1 MAKRKTA
8 SAVQLLTIS
17 LIIFVMLT
25 FVLAVTTYVFY
36 AQKQDAVV
44 AEQTAREATT
54 AAQQKQ
60 REAEQAQQKMLTKVI
75 GAEDGQTIDDLDAEL
90 LSLRDKVKGGG
101 DENTTPTYRLLVKT
115 LDAAVKTANQ
125 DNASLAEEK
134 RNLAEQLTN
143 VQRGRRTDQT
153 KHDDQFNK
161 KVDELKAVADARKRM
176 NDDFEKQVSD
186 LNRQLEAANEKAE
199 RLQSL
204 EDKIRREAGPY
215 VAIDRRDDFEAA
227 DTAADQVAMLLDE
240 LKQRDQV
247 ISRQNQ
253 VLGAMRIADPALQDT
268 ILAATPADDR
278 IDGFDGRIVLVNEL
292 ERSVLI
298 DFPRT
303 IGIRPGMLFF
313 VYSPGDQ
320 LPLMADKKGIL
331 EIVAVESGSMAR
343 GRVLNTSTR
352 NPILLG
358 DAVATSLW
366 SPLMPLEVVVV
377 GHVQLDND
385 SATDTDRLEDL
396 VASVG
401 GQVAETV
408 SHSTSLV
415 VDAGEP
421 RQIGAVGGREDW
433 TDQDKARRLQNLTQ
447 AAKLGVKVVR
457 IDGFLELFGLEQN
470 YFEADY
476 LVTPTP

>member
-1 MAKRKTA
+1 MAKKTA
-8 SAVQLLTIS
+8 SAIQALTIS

-25 FVLAVTTYVFY
+25 FVLAVTTYVFF

-44 AEQTAREATT
+44 ASKTANEAATT
-54 AAQQKQ
+54 AQQKQ
-60 REAEQAQQKMLTKVI
+60 REAEKATQDMLKEVI
-75 GAEDGQTIDDLDAEL
+75 GADDGQTVEDIKTEL
-90 LSLRDKVKGGG
+90 TGMRDKVKGSA
-101 DENTTPTYRLLVKT
+101 DENMTPQYRLLVKT
-115 LDAAVKTANQ
+115 LDEAVQKAND
-125 DNASLAEEK
+125 DNRSLNEEK
-134 RNLAEQLTN
+134 RRLKDELDAAKK
-143 VQRGRRTDQT
+143 GRKSDQD

-161 KVDELKAVADARKRM
+161 KVAELKAVADARKQM
-176 NDDFEKQVSD
+176 NDEFEKRASD

-204 EDKIRREAGPY
+204 EDKIRREAAPY
-215 VAIDRRDDFEAA
+215 VAIERRDDFEAA

-240 LKQRDQV
+240 LKLRDQV
-247 ISRQNQ
+247 VRRQNE
-253 VLGAMRIADPALQDT
+253 VLGAMRIADPSLQDA

-292 ERSVLI
+292 EQSVLI
-298 DFPRT
+298 SFPRT

-313 VYSPGDQ
+313 VYTPGDQ
-320 LPLMADKKGIL
+320 LPMVAEKKGIL
-331 EIVAVESGSMAR
+331 EIVAVESGTTAR

-352 NPILLG
+352 DPILLG
-358 DAVATSLW
+358 DGVATSLW
-366 SPLMPLEVVVV
+366 SPLRPLEVVVV
-377 GHVQLDND
+377 GHVQLDRD
-385 SATDTDRLEDL
+385 SAVDTDRLEAL
-396 VASVG
+396 IASVG
-401 GQVAETV
+401 GRVAETV

-421 RQIGAVGGREDW
+421 RQLGEVGGRDDW
-433 TDQDKARRLQNLTQ
+433 TNQDKARRLQNLTQ

>member
-1 MAKRKTA
+1 MAKKTA

-44 AEQTAREATT
+44 AAKTAKESTT

-60 REAEQAQQKMLTKVI
+60 QAAEQAQQKMLSKII
-75 GAEDGQTIDDLDAEL
+75 GAEKGQTIDDLDTEL
-90 LSLRDKVKGGG
+90 LNFRDKVKGGG

-115 LDAAVKTANQ
+115 LDTAVQSANQ

-134 RNLAEQLTN
+134 RNLEGKLAAAKQ
-143 VQRGRRTDQT
+143 GRLTDQT
-153 KHDDQFNK
+153 AHKDQLEK
-161 KVDELKAVADARKRM
+161 EQEELAAVAAARQKM
-176 NDDFEKQVSD
+176 NQQYEADVARLSSA
-186 LNRQLEAANEKAE
+186 LEAANEKAE

-204 EDKIRREAGPY
+204 EDKIRREAAPY
-215 VAIDRRDDFEAA
+215 VATESRDDFEAA
-227 DTAADQVAMLLDE
+227 TTAAEQVAMLLDE

-247 ISRQNQ
+247 VSRQNQ
-253 VLGAMRIADPALQDT
+253 VLGAMRIADPVLQDT

-278 IDGFDGRIVLVNEL
+278 IDGFDGRIVLINEL
-292 ERSVLI
+292 EQSVLI

-331 EIVAVESGSMAR
+331 EIVTVESGSMAR
-343 GRVLNTSTR
+343 GRVLDTSTR
-352 NPILLG
+352 DPILLG

-385 SATDTDRLEDL
+385 SATDTDRVQDL
-396 VASVG
+396 VVSVG
-401 GQVAETV
+401 GEVADTV
-408 SHSTSLV
+408 SHTTSLV

-421 RQIGAVGGREDW
+421 RQVGAVGGREDW

>member
-1 MAKRKTA
+1 MAKKTA
-8 SAVQLLTIS
+8 SAIQALTIS

-25 FVLAVTTYVFY
+25 FVLAVTTYVFF

-44 AEQTAREATT
+44 ASKTANEAATT
-54 AAQQKQ
+54 AQQKQ
-60 REAEQAQQKMLTKVI
+60 REAEKATQDMLKEVI
-75 GAEDGQTIDDLDAEL
+75 GADDGQTVEDIKTEL
-90 LSLRDKVKGGG
+90 TGMRDKVKGSA
-101 DENTTPTYRLLVKT
+101 DENMTPQYRLLVKT
-115 LDAAVKTANQ
+115 LDEAVQKAND
-125 DNASLAEEK
+125 DNRSLNEEK
-134 RNLAEQLTN
+134 RRLKDELDAAKK
-143 VQRGRRTDQT
+143 GRKSDQD

-161 KVDELKAVADARKRM
+161 KVAELKAVADARKQM
-176 NDDFEKQVSD
+176 NDEFEKRASD

-204 EDKIRREAGPY
+204 EDKIRREAAPY
-215 VAIDRRDDFEAA
+215 VAIERRDDFEAA
-227 DTAADQVAMLLDE
+227 DTAAAQVAMLLDE
-240 LKQRDQV
+240 LKLRDEV
-247 ISRQNQ
+247 VRRQNE
-253 VLGAMRIADPALQDT
+253 VLGAMRIADPSLQDA

-292 ERSVLI
+292 EQSVLI
-298 DFPRT
+298 SFPRT

-313 VYSPGDQ
+313 VYTPGDQ
-320 LPLMADKKGIL
+320 LPMVAEKKGIL
-331 EIVAVESGSMAR
+331 EIVAVESGTTAR

-352 NPILLG
+352 DPILLG
-358 DAVATSLW
+358 DGVATSLW
-366 SPLMPLEVVVV
+366 SPLRPLEVVVV
-377 GHVQLDND
+377 GHVQLDRD
-385 SATDTDRLEDL
+385 SAADTDRLEAL
-396 VASVG
+396 IASVG
-401 GQVAETV
+401 GRVAETV

-421 RQIGAVGGREDW
+421 RQVGEVGGRDDW
-433 TDQDKARRLQNLTQ
+433 TNQDKARRLQNLTQ

>member
-1 MAKRKTA
+1 MAKKTA
-8 SAVQLLTIS
+8 SAIQALTIS

-25 FVLAVTTYVFY
+25 FVLAVTTYVFF

-44 AEQTAREATT
+44 ASKTANEAATT
-54 AAQQKQ
+54 AQQKQ
-60 REAEQAQQKMLTKVI
+60 REAEKAAQDMLKEVI
-75 GAEDGQTIDDLDAEL
+75 GADDGQTVEDIKTEL
-90 LSLRDKVKGGG
+90 TGMRDKVKGSA
-101 DENTTPTYRLLVKT
+101 DENMTPQYRLLVKT
-115 LDAAVKTANQ
+115 LDEAVQKAND
-125 DNASLAEEK
+125 DNRSLNEEK
-134 RNLAEQLTN
+134 RRLKDELDAAKK
-143 VQRGRRTDQT
+143 GRKSDQD

-161 KVDELKAVADARKRM
+161 KVAELKAVADARKQM
-176 NDDFEKQVSD
+176 NDEFEKRASD

-204 EDKIRREAGPY
+204 EDKIRREAAPY
-215 VAIDRRDDFEAA
+215 VAIERRDDFEAA
-227 DTAADQVAMLLDE
+227 DTAAAQVAMLLDE
-240 LKQRDQV
+240 LKLRDEV
-247 ISRQNQ
+247 VRRQNE
-253 VLGAMRIADPALQDT
+253 VLGAMRIADPSLQDA

-292 ERSVLI
+292 EQSVLI
-298 DFPRT
+298 SFPRT

-313 VYSPGDQ
+313 VYTPGDQ
-320 LPLMADKKGIL
+320 LPMVAEKKGIL
-331 EIVAVESGSMAR
+331 EIVAVESGTTAR

-352 NPILLG
+352 DPILLG
-358 DAVATSLW
+358 DGVATSLW
-366 SPLMPLEVVVV
+366 SPLRPLEVVVV
-377 GHVQLDND
+377 GHVQLDRD
-385 SATDTDRLEDL
+385 SAADTDRLEAL
-396 VASVG
+396 ISSVG
-401 GQVAETV
+401 GRVAETV

-421 RQIGAVGGREDW
+421 RQVGEVGGRDDW
-433 TDQDKARRLQNLTQ
+433 TNQDKARRLQNLTQ

>member
-1 MAKRKTA
+1 MAKKTA
-8 SAVQLLTIS
+8 SAIQALTIS

-25 FVLAVTTYVFY
+25 FVLAVTTYVFF

-44 AEQTAREATT
+44 ASKAANEAAST
-54 AAQQKQ
+54 AQQKQ
-60 REAEQAQQKMLTKVI
+60 RDAEKAQQDMLKDVI
-75 GAEDGQTIDDLDAEL
+75 GADDGQTVEDIKAEL
-90 LSLRDKVKGGG
+90 TGMRDKIKGSA
-101 DENTTPTYRLLVKT
+101 DENTTPEYRSLVKT
-115 LDAAVKTANQ
+115 LDAAIQKAND
-125 DNASLAEEK
+125 DNKSLNEEK
-134 RNLAEQLTN
+134 RRLQNELDAAKK
-143 VQRGRRTDQT
+143 GRVSDQA

-161 KVDELKAVADARKRM
+161 KVAELKAVADARKQM
-176 NDDFEKQVSD
+176 NDDFEKRTSD

-204 EDKIRREAGPY
+204 EDKIRREAGPF
-215 VAIDRRDDFEAA
+215 VAIERRDDFEAA
-227 DTAADQVAMLLDE
+227 GTAADQVAILLDE
-240 LKQRDQV
+240 LKLRDQV
-247 ISRQNQ
+247 IRRQNE
-253 VLGAMRIADPALQDT
+253 VLGAMRIADPSLQDA

-278 IDGFDGRIVLVNEL
+278 IDGFDGRIVLINEL
-292 ERSVLI
+292 EQSVLI
-298 DFPRT
+298 NFPRT

-313 VYSPGDQ
+313 VYTPGDQ
-320 LPLMADKKGIL
+320 LPLMAEKKGIL
-331 EIVAVESGSMAR
+331 EIVAVESGTTAR

-352 NPILLG
+352 DPILLG
-358 DAVATSLW
+358 DGVATSLW
-366 SPLMPLEVVVV
+366 SPLRPLEVVVV
-377 GHVQLDND
+377 GHVQLDRD
-385 SATDTDRLEDL
+385 SAADTDRLEAL
-396 VASVG
+396 IAGVG

-421 RQIGAVGGREDW
+421 RQVGEVGGRDDW

>member
-1 MAKRKTA
+1 MAKKTA
-8 SAVQLLTIS
+8 SAIQALTIS

-25 FVLAVTTYVFY
+25 FVLAVTTYVFF

-44 AEQTAREATT
+44 ASKTANEAATT
-54 AAQQKQ
+54 AQQKQ
-60 REAEQAQQKMLTKVI
+60 REAEKATQDMLKEVI
-75 GAEDGQTIDDLDAEL
+75 GADDGQTVEDIKTEL
-90 LSLRDKVKGGG
+90 TGMRDKVKGSA
-101 DENTTPTYRLLVKT
+101 DENMTPQYRLLVKT
-115 LDAAVKTANQ
+115 LDEAVQKAND
-125 DNASLAEEK
+125 DNRSLNEEK
-134 RNLAEQLTN
+134 RRLTDELDAAKK
-143 VQRGRRTDQT
+143 GRKSDQD

-161 KVDELKAVADARKRM
+161 KVAELKAVADARKQM
-176 NDDFEKQVSD
+176 NDEFEKRASD

-204 EDKIRREAGPY
+204 EDKIRREAAPY
-215 VAIDRRDDFEAA
+215 VAIERRDDFEAA
-227 DTAADQVAMLLDE
+227 DTAAAQVAMLLDE
-240 LKQRDQV
+240 LKLRDEV
-247 ISRQNQ
+247 VRRQNE
-253 VLGAMRIADPALQDT
+253 VLGAMRIADPSLQDA

-292 ERSVLI
+292 EQSVLI
-298 DFPRT
+298 SFPRT

-313 VYSPGDQ
+313 VYTPGDQ
-320 LPLMADKKGIL
+320 LPMVAEKKGIL
-331 EIVAVESGSMAR
+331 EIVAVESGTTAR

-352 NPILLG
+352 DPILLG
-358 DAVATSLW
+358 DGVATSLW
-366 SPLMPLEVVVV
+366 SPLRPLEVVVV
-377 GHVQLDND
+377 GHVQLDRD
-385 SATDTDRLEDL
+385 SAADTDRLEAL
-396 VASVG
+396 IASVG
-401 GQVAETV
+401 GRVAETV

-421 RQIGAVGGREDW
+421 RQLGEVGGRDDW
-433 TDQDKARRLQNLTQ
+433 TNQDKARRLQNLTQ

>member
-1 MAKRKTA
+1 MAKKTA
-8 SAVQLLTIS
+8 SAIQALTIS

-25 FVLAVTTYVFY
+25 FVLAVTTYVFF
-36 AQKQDAVV
+36 AQKQDALV
-44 AEQTAREATT
+44 ASKTANEAAAT
-54 AAQQKQ
+54 AQQKQ
-60 REAEQAQQKMLTKVI
+60 RDAEKSTQDMLNDVI
-75 GAEDGQTIDDLDAEL
+75 GADDGQTVEDIKTEL
-90 LSLRDKVKGGG
+90 TGMRDKVKGSVN
-101 DENTTPTYRLLVKT
+101 ENETPQYRVLVKT
-115 LDAAVKTANQ
+115 LDAAVQKAND
-125 DNASLAEEK
+125 DNRSLNEEK
-134 RNLAEQLTN
+134 RRLMDKLDAAEK
-143 VQRGRRTDQT
+143 GRKSDQD

-161 KVDELKAVADARKRM
+161 KVAELKAVADARKQM
-176 NDDFEKQVSD
+176 NDDFEKRTSD

-204 EDKIRREAGPY
+204 EDKIRREAAPY
-215 VAIDRRDDFEAA
+215 VSIERRDDFEAA

-240 LKQRDQV
+240 LKLRDQV
-247 ISRQNQ
+247 VRRQNE
-253 VLGAMRIADPALQDT
+253 VLGEMRIADPSLQDA
-268 ILAATPADDR
+268 ILAATPPDDR

-292 ERSVLI
+292 EQSVLI
-298 DFPRT
+298 SFPRT

-313 VYSPGDQ
+313 VYTPGDQ
-320 LPLMADKKGIL
+320 LPMIADKKGIL
-331 EIVAVESGSMAR
+331 EIVAVESGTAAR

-352 NPILLG
+352 DPILLG
-358 DAVATSLW
+358 DGVATSLW
-366 SPLMPLEVVVV
+366 SPLRELEVVVV
-377 GHVQLDND
+377 GHVQLDRD
-385 SATDTDRLEDL
+385 SAADTDRLEAL
-396 VASVG
+396 IASVG
-401 GQVAETV
+401 GRVAETV

-421 RQIGAVGGREDW
+421 RQLGEVGGLDDW

>member
-1 MAKRKTA
+1 MAKKTA
-8 SAVQLLTIS
+8 SAVQLLTVS

-25 FVLAVTTYVFY
+25 FVLAVTTYIFY
-36 AQKQDAVV
+36 AQRRDAEVAQQTATEAAKA
-44 AEQTAREATT
+44 AEQKRRDT
-54 AAQQKQ
+54 
-60 REAEQAQQKMLTKVI
+60 EQAQADVLKNII
-75 GAEDGQTIDDLDAEL
+75 GADDGKTAEDIKTEL
-90 LSLRDKVKGGG
+90 AGMRDKVKGGS
-101 DENTTPTYRLLVKT
+101 DENATPTYRLLVQT
-115 LDAAVKTANQ
+115 LDAAVRSANQ

-134 RNLAEQLTN
+134 RNLEAKLTAA
-143 VQRGRRTDQT
+143 QQGRQTDQT
-153 KHDDQFNK
+153 AHEQQLEKKISELTAVAAARQQMNK
-161 KVDELKAVADARKRM
+161 KYEEDVAKLTRDR
-176 NDDFEKQVSD
+176 D
-186 LNRQLEAANEKAE
+186 AANEKAE
-199 RLQSL
+199 RLASL
-204 EDKIRREAGPY
+204 EDTIRREAAPY

-227 DTAADQVAMLLDE
+227 NDAADQVAMLLEE

-292 ERSVLI
+292 EQSVLI

-331 EIVAVESGSMAR
+331 EIVSVESGSMAR
-343 GRVLNTSTR
+343 GRVLKTSTQD
-352 NPILLG
+352 PILLG

-396 VASVG
+396 VTSVG
-401 GQVAETV
+401 GRVAETV
-408 SHSTSLV
+408 SHATSLV

-421 RQIGAVGGREDW
+421 RQVGAVGGREDW
-433 TDQDKARRLQNLTQ
+433 TDQDKSRRLQNLTQ
-447 AAKLGVKVVR
+447 AAKLGVRVVR
-457 IDGFLELFGLEQN
+457 IEGFLELFGLEQN